1 VSEFTVLDSAED
13 VASAAAADIA
23 EALRDGARS
32 LVLAGGTTPRRCYEL
47 LSRMEVDW
55 GRVSILFGDERC
67 VRPDHPESN
76 YRMAREALL
85 DRVAPATVYR
95 MPAELGPDEAAGLY
109 AHIVAAVSPLDVVV
123 LGVGEDGHT
132 ASLFPGHPALKA
144 TGLAVGIRDS
154 PKPPPQRVTLTLTA
168 LLAARRVIILATG
181 AGKADAVAR
190 AKRHEVPSGMIA
202 GARWLIDRAAAG
214 QLPSPRRGEG

>member
-1 VSEFTVLDSAED
+1 
-13 VASAAAADIA
+13 
-23 EALRDGARS
+23 
-32 LVLAGGTTPRRCYEL
+32 
-47 LSRMEVDW
+47 MEVEW

-67 VRPDHPESN
+67 VPPDHPDSN

-85 DRVAPATVYR
+85 DRVSPATVYR
-95 MPAELGPDEAAGLY
+95 MPAELGPDEGAELY
-109 AHIVAAVSPLDVVV
+109 SQVVKAVTPLDLVI

-132 ASLFPGHPALKA
+132 ASLFPGHPALRA
-144 TGLAVGIRDS
+144 PGLVVGIRDS
-154 PKPPPQRVTLTLTA
+154 PKPPPERVTLTLSV
-168 LLAARRVIILATG
+168 LQSARSVIILATG

-214 QLPSPRRGEG
+214 QEEGSR

>member
-1 VSEFTVLDSAED
+1 MSDFTVLDSAED
-13 VASAAAADIA
+13 VAAAAAADIA
-23 EALRDGARS
+23 EALREGARS
-32 LVLAGGTTPRRCYEL
+32 LVLAGGTTPQRCYEL
-47 LSRMEVDW
+47 LSQMEVVW
-55 GRVSILFGDERC
+55 GRVSVLFGDERC
-67 VRPDHPESN
+67 VSPHHPDSN

-95 MPAELGPDEAAGLY
+95 MPAELGPDEGADLY
-109 AHIVAAVSPLDVVV
+109 ARVVEAVSPLDIVV

-144 TGLAVGIRDS
+144 TGLAVGIHDS
-154 PKPPPQRVTLTLTA
+154 PKPPPKRVTLTLPA
-168 LLAARRVIILATG
+168 LQSARRVIILATG
-181 AGKADAVAR
+181 AGKADAVAK

-214 QLPSPRRGEG
+214 Q